1 MLHRTGAEPE
11 ELIRPPQG
19 AGYSHE
25 LVEVSECLREG
36 RTESSVMPLADTL
49 AVQRILNDASER
61 LGVFH
66 RRTPTSRSEPAR
78 SSERS
83 GPSAGR
89 RVRW

>member
-49 AVQRILNDASER
+49 AVQRILNEASER

-66 RRTPTSRSEPAR
+66 HEDTTVE
-78 SSERS
+78 
-83 GPSAGR
+83 
-89 RVRW
+89 V